1 MSILSCFFVILF
13 TKAPIQL
20 VVLIFC
26 FLKPYIRNL
35 LCESVVRLIVFFFQI
50 EVFRTIQDGDGHR
63 LTHNFR
69 PTQPIGDRDVYF
81 VTSMS
86 YPEKDLNQDNQ
97 LEDPPQDL
105 DSLGTSTAS
114 INPTQ
119 HIDQPQMDDSNNEIA
134 FSHNLDHSNEL
145 KVETT
150 TPHTRKLFDFSKND
164 ASHSVFRSNWL
175 YIGCSILF
183 AYVFI

>member
-1 MSILSCFFVILF
+1 MLLEAIC
-13 TKAPIQL
+13 IQFDEA
-20 VVLIFC
+20 VLRI
-26 FLKPYIRNL
+26 
-35 LCESVVRLIVFFFQI
+35 IVFYFQI

-81 VTSMS
+81 VTSMN

-105 DSLGTSTAS
+105 DSVRTTEAPIS
-114 INPTQ
+114 PP
-119 HIDQPQMDDSNNEIA
+119 QPSAQPELDETNNEIA

-150 TPHTRKLFDFSKND
+150 TPHTRKLFNFSKNH
-164 ASHSVFRSNWL
+164 ASHSEIRLNWL
-175 YIGCSILF
+175 YIGCSIFF